1 MEDRLLDIIADAL
14 DIDRKRLSLDTQ
26 KSETEEWDSLGHLII
41 LSMVESEF
49 NIRIPFEKVNEI
61 NKIEDF
67 LEYIK

>member
-1 MEDRLLDIIADAL
+1 MQDKLMDIIADAL
-14 DIDRKRLSLDTQ
+14 DIDKNRLSLDTQ
-26 KSETEEWDSLGHLII
+26 KSEIEEWDSLGHLII

-49 NIRIPFEKVNEI
+49 NIKIPFEKVNEI